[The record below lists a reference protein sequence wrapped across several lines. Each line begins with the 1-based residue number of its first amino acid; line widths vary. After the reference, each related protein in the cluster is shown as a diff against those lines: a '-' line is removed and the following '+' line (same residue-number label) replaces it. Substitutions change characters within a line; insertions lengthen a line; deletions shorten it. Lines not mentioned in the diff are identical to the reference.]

1 MSMEAVKKPTV
12 AVDVWEMYR
21 EAFDDF
27 AQKVRQVQLL
37 AARPGVEQQ
46 AIDKALLELE
56 TAHASYN
63 ASRDILA
70 EQFLP
75 SSAAG
80 HDNPR
85 THVHNVK
92 NLAALR
98 WEMSGRPEGT
108 AEDDWYRAE
117 EIVSLVKPGCC

>member
-1 MSMEAVKKPTV
+1 MEAVKNPAV
-12 AVDVWEMYR
+12 AVDVWQAYR
-21 EAFDDF
+21 EAFDAF

-37 AARPGVEQQ
+37 AAHPGVEQQ
-46 AIDKALLELE
+46 AIDKALLDLE
-56 TAHASYN
+56 TAHALYN
-63 ASRDILA
+63 TTRDVLA

-75 SSAAG
+75 SSAARQDVA
-80 HDNPR
+80 HD
-85 THVHNVK
+85 HVDNVK
-92 NLAALR
+92 DLAALR

>member
-1 MSMEAVKKPTV
+1 MEAVNKPTV
-12 AVDVWEMYR
+12 AVDVWQAYR

-37 AARPGVEQQ
+37 AARPGVEQH

-56 TAHASYN
+56 TAHALYN
-63 ASRDILA
+63 ATRDVLA

-75 SSAAG
+75 TPAAG
-80 HDNPR
+80 KPHD
-85 THVHNVK
+85 HVANVK
-92 NLAALR
+92 DLAALR

-108 AEDDWYRAE
+108 ADDDWYRAE

>member
-1 MSMEAVKKPTV
+1 MSMEALKTPIG
-12 AVDVWEMYR
+12 AVDVWQAYR

-37 AARPGVEQQ
+37 AAHPGVEQQ

-56 TAHASYN
+56 TAHALYN
-63 ASRDILA
+63 ATRDILA

-75 SSAAG
+75 SPAAG
-80 HDNPR
+80 QDTPHD
-85 THVHNVK
+85 HVHNVK
-92 NLAALR
+92 HLAALR

-108 AEDDWYRAE
+108 ADDDWYRAE

>member
-1 MSMEAVKKPTV
+1 MEAVKNPIV
-12 AVDVWEMYR
+12 AVDVWQAYR

-37 AARPGVEQQ
+37 AAHPGVEQQ
-46 AIDKALLELE
+46 AIDQALLDLE
-56 TAHASYN
+56 TAHALYN
-63 ASRDILA
+63 ATRDSLA

-75 SSAAG
+75 TPAAG
-80 HDNPR
+80 QDIAHD
-85 THVHNVK
+85 HVQNVK
-92 NLAALR
+92 DLAALR

>member
-1 MSMEAVKKPTV
+1 MEALKKPV
-12 AVDVWEMYR
+12 VPADVWQAYR

-37 AARPGVEQQ
+37 AASPGVDQQ
-46 AIDKALLELE
+46 AIDQALLDLE
-56 TAHASYN
+56 TAHTFYN
-63 ASRDILA
+63 ATRDILA

-75 SSAAG
+75 SASVAQDTP
-80 HDNPR
+80 HD
-85 THVHNVK
+85 HVHNVRH
-92 NLAALR
+92 LATLR

-117 EIVSLVKPGCC
+117 EIVSLAKPGCC

>member
-1 MSMEAVKKPTV
+1 MSMEAVKTPTV
-12 AVDVWEMYR
+12 AVDVWETYR
-21 EAFDDF
+21 EAFEEF

-56 TAHASYN
+56 TAHACYN
-63 ASRDILA
+63 ASRDVLA
-70 EQFLP
+70 AQFLP
-75 SSAAG
+75 SSAAKQDTP
-80 HDNPR
+80 H

-92 NLAALR
+92 DLAALR

-108 AEDDWYRAE
+108 ADDDWYRAE

>member
-1 MSMEAVKKPTV
+1 MDMEAVKNPAV
-12 AVDVWEMYR
+12 AVDVWQAYR
-21 EAFDDF
+21 EAFDAF

-37 AARPGVEQQ
+37 AAHPGVEQQ
-46 AIDKALLELE
+46 AIDKALLDLE
-56 TAHASYN
+56 TAHALYN
-63 ASRDILA
+63 TTRDVLA

-75 SSAAG
+75 SSAARQDVA
-80 HDNPR
+80 HD
-85 THVHNVK
+85 HVHNVK
-92 NLAALR
+92 DLAALR